1 MRAEFLRVL
10 CLCSNTLRHI
20 DLRVRYGEAMV
31 GAASLP
37 IRIDSRSAI
46 PPYEQLR
53 AQLSLLV
60 AAGRLRPG
68 TRLPTIR
75 ELAAQT
81 ELAPN
86 TVARAYREL
95 ERACIVSTRG
105 RAGSF
110 VASEPPVAF
119 EVVERAE
126 RLREAARTFAMET
139 RQLAI
144 QSGEA
149 LEAVVAALREGDE
162 VSGPDPLDDPVG
174 YLPSPTD

>member
-1 MRAEFLRVL
+1 
-10 CLCSNTLRHI
+10 
-20 DLRVRYGEAMV
+20 MV

-75 ELAAQT
+75 ELAAHT
-81 ELAPN
+81 GLAPN

-95 ERACIVSTRG
+95 ERASIVSTRG

-126 RLREAARTFAMET
+126 RLREAARSFAMET
-139 RQLAI
+139 RQLGV

-149 LEAVVAALREGDE
+149 LEALVLALREGE
-162 VSGPDPLDDPVG
+162 EIIGSEPLEDPGGHVN
-174 YLPSPTD
+174 SPTD